1 MRIKVKALGVIGVIA
16 IVIAA
21 GFFLFKATANYIVN
35 DVLNECQVC
44 GARTLDR
51 YHVQTDSG
59 EIVWVCP
66 LCAQEM

>member
-1 MRIKVKALGVIGVIA
+1 MRIKVNALGVIGVIA

-35 DVLNECQVC
+35 DVLNECQVY